1 MTLFFAYY
9 KKSSMPAI
17 HEKGVKSSHEDAY
30 TFYPVFIRNF
40 PSSSFS
46 NFNIKSWKCK
56 TVPLVL
62 TIPIVV

>member
-46 NFNIKSWKCK
+46 NFNIKS
-56 TVPLVL
+56 
-62 TIPIVV
+62 